1 MPTSSTNALFDLG
14 GKTALVTGAG
24 GYLGAAIAYAL
35 AEGGAKVLL
44 NGRNAETLETV
55 REQIITNGG
64 AAELAQFDITSD
76 SQVKAFVAD
85 RAGKPLHVL
94 VNNAYAG
101 TAGDIKTTSADDFAT
116 ALDVG
121 LTAAFRLVQALQPQM
136 AAAAKSDGDASV
148 INIASMYG
156 SVSPDPR
163 VYGEIPPNPPQY
175 GAVKGGLIQLTRY
188 LAVNLATDAIRVNAI
203 SPGPF
208 PPPSVAE
215 KSSEFIDQ
223 LAHRTPLGR
232 IGRPDDIKA
241 AVLFLAGP
249 GAGYVTGTN
258 LAVDGGWTAW

>member
-24 GYLGAAIAYAL
+24 GHLGAAIATVL
-35 AEGGAKVLL
+35 SEGGAKVLL
-44 NGRNAETLETV
+44 NGRNTETLETV

-64 AAELAQFDITSD
+64 AAELAQFDITSEA
-76 SQVKAFVAD
+76 QVKAFVAD

-121 LTAAFRLVQALQPQM
+121 LTAAFRLVQALQPNL

-163 VYGEIPPNPPQY
+163 
-175 GAVKGGLIQLTRY
+175 
-188 LAVNLATDAIRVNAI
+188 
-203 SPGPF
+203 
-208 PPPSVAE
+208 
-215 KSSEFIDQ
+215 
-223 LAHRTPLGR
+223 
-232 IGRPDDIKA
+232 
-241 AVLFLAGP
+241 
-249 GAGYVTGTN
+249 
-258 LAVDGGWTAW
+258 